1 MSVSP
6 QNHEKNK
13 TVHLLNEPIIEVH
26 SADITIINKRS
37 LWIADLSKVTVAVD
51 VLLLVAVLQLVV
63 FNVKPKSLHDTG
75 TCLCVHTQQT
85 GQTGVQFILR
95 RLGTNCNPSVKGTP
109 AEKTCAGSSSG
120 TWWSSMKRRVH
131 FTLMSPGLFTWKPSV
146 SWVVGILCHWKK
158 VQTRGLNV
166 HTDENCVE
174 LVHSCRKKAES
185 EELSI
190 SSHQMFLKWCHTS
203 TKWLS
208 GPYSSLSS
216 SITRLLKKDENFFFC
231 LPGWENKKKVWRE
244 RERESDKRRGTIL
257 LVLFCYVCVA
267 TLFSSDLISGG
278 GVSTKLQT
286 AKKEK

>member
-120 TWWSSMKRRVH
+120 TW
-131 FTLMSPGLFTWKPSV
+131 
-146 SWVVGILCHWKK
+146 
-158 VQTRGLNV
+158 
-166 HTDENCVE
+166 
-174 LVHSCRKKAES
+174 
-185 EELSI
+185 
-190 SSHQMFLKWCHTS
+190 
-203 TKWLS
+203 
-208 GPYSSLSS
+208 
-216 SITRLLKKDENFFFC
+216 
-231 LPGWENKKKVWRE
+231 
-244 RERESDKRRGTIL
+244 
-257 LVLFCYVCVA
+257 
-267 TLFSSDLISGG
+267 
-278 GVSTKLQT
+278 
-286 AKKEK
+286 